1 MNSSHISINQ
11 GKKTIALDRYAGQW
25 VAFADGKVISH
36 EGSLKR
42 LMKKVKKLKGARKR
56 PSVLLVPRKTEGPH
70 LII

>member
-1 MNSSHISINQ
+1 MNRSHISINQ

-25 VAFADGKVISH
+25 VAFADDKIMAH
-36 EGSLKR
+36 EGTLKR
-42 LMKKVKKLKGARKR
+42 LMKKVKKLKGARKS

>member
-1 MNSSHISINQ
+1 MNRSHISINQ
-11 GKKTIALDRYAGQW
+11 GRKTIALDRYAGQW

-42 LMKKVKKLKGARKR
+42 LMKKVNKQKGARKKS
-56 PSVLLVPRKTEGPH
+56 SVLLVPKKTEGPH